1 VWFLALRDTLADQPS
16 TVAFHYDKKI
26 FGLRNK
32 VEALT
37 PEEKKMILALIWAKY
52 TRLRQA
58 VSHPFCLERLLRQ
71 TLDVDEVEIMRENLE
86 KVRGKEKI
94 IEQLRRFS
102 LSDPSGLAMFD
113 SGLDALA
120 RFDDTCLGGHF
131 DLDPFLRI
139 IENELRM
146 KSKVCPICEASP
158 IVEPI
163 ISSPVSS
170 TRLDC

>member
-1 VWFLALRDTLADQPS
+1 
-16 TVAFHYDKKI
+16 VAFHYDKKI
-26 FGLRNK
+26 FGLKNK
-32 VEALT
+32 VEELT
-37 PEEKKMILALIWAKY
+37 PEEKKMVLALIWAKY

-71 TLDVDEVEIMRENLE
+71 TLEVDEVEILREKLA
-86 KVRGKEKI
+86 KIRGKEQI
-94 IEQLRRFS
+94 VEQLRKFS

-120 RFDDTCLGGHF
+120 GFDDSCLGGHF
-131 DLDPFLRI
+131 DVDHLLRI
-139 IENELRM
+139 IENELRI
-146 KSKVCPICEASP
+146 KSKMCPICRASP

-170 TRLDC
+170 AILIC